1 VGISVHKPT
10 LHLAASLVSSTLLSP
25 LVLLLTI
32 IACHRRWDGPDRSAN
47 SHHRVSP
54 EVGRT

>member
-25 LVLLLTI
+25 LVLLLSVLTI
-32 IACHRRWDGPDRSAN
+32 IACHRSWDGPDRSVN
-47 SHHRVSP
+47 RSMT
-54 EVGRT
+54 ET